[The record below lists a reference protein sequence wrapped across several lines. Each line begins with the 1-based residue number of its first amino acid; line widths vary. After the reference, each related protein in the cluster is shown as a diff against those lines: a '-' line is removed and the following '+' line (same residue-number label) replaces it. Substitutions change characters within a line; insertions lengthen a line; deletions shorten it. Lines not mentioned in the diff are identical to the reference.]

1 MMKRKLLSL
10 LVTLALILILFSQ
23 ISLERFLVV
32 ISSMSLFWVAIGFIM
47 YSLSYLFRTIRV
59 RVLLGDRISLKEIY
73 PIVCLHSMANNIMPA
88 RLGELSY
95 IYLVKKLHRI
105 PTAEG
110 IASLTIAR
118 VFDLIALSSLLFLSA
133 VFVGN
138 IPAVIANSF
147 MVMGGLMLV
156 PVVFIIFVVH
166 GGRRFVSLMEKIF
179 IALNLKRFEKVELIL
194 EKSLEIIDCFHVVK
208 SRRVIFYTL
217 LNSFAVWFF
226 IYLMNLSLLRGMGLN
241 LALPIIILGSTFSVL
256 TNIAP
261 VPSIASIGIYEGVWA
276 LAFISLGIPK
286 EAAILSGF
294 VAHIMMLVYVALLSG
309 MAMYG
314 LRDKNINPFR
324 RE

>member
-1 MMKRKLLSL
+1 MKKKIISL
-10 LVTLALILILFSQ
+10 IVTAALILILLSQ
-23 ISLERFLVV
+23 ISLDKFLDV
-32 ISSMSLFWVAIGFIM
+32 ILTISPFWVAVGFVM
-47 YSLSYLFRTIRV
+47 YSLGYLFRAIRF
-59 RVLLGDRISLKEIY
+59 RMLLGDKVSLRQMY
-73 PIVCLHSMANNIMPA
+73 PLVCLHYMANNILPA